1 MLGPALR
8 LQRDLPETQGRPH
21 PSLAQSPPT
30 APISLGVK
38 TKDFTVAHSLS
49 TPSLPPP
56 LPAFISSRC
65 PPLPSHQPPQT
76 TQSQSH
82 PRDFALALLPRS
94 HMVPSCTA
102 WRQWIIMV
110 WSMDSK
116 ASLGSDLSPA
126 SSSYVNWGNYFT
138 FVSSSVEWRLFK
150 VLVLQ
155 HWYENELVFAENSA

>member
-1 MLGPALR
+1 
-8 LQRDLPETQGRPH
+8 
-21 PSLAQSPPT
+21 
-30 APISLGVK
+30 
-38 TKDFTVAHSLS
+38 
-49 TPSLPPP
+49 
-56 LPAFISSRC
+56 
-65 PPLPSHQPPQT
+65 
-76 TQSQSH
+76 
-82 PRDFALALLPRS
+82 
-94 HMVPSCTA
+94 
-102 WRQWIIMV
+102 MV